1 MTKEDLYRIFGI
13 HDIIKLPDA
22 VMDVL
27 MGDKSNRN
35 RIYEDLIDVNQ
46 HDFSRDWFQPI
57 YEAEFAERK
66 QKKQDFTPQE
76 LSTICAQLVE
86 SDGSVHEPTAGNGSM
101 IIAHWWEGCR
111 KCMPWDYY
119 PSQHQVTTWELS
131 DRSIPL
137 LLLNLSIRGI
147 MGYVYHGDVLEG
159 NVKQK
164 YILLNPTDDAL
175 AFSDIVKAS
184 EGDKIVRYDV
194 E

>member
-1 MTKEDLYRIFGI
+1 M
-13 HDIIKLPDA
+13 
-22 VMDVL
+22 
-27 MGDKSNRN
+27 
-35 RIYEDLIDVNQ
+35 
-46 HDFSRDWFQPI
+46 
-57 YEAEFAERK
+57 
-66 QKKQDFTPQE
+66 
-76 LSTICAQLVE
+76 
-86 SDGSVHEPTAGNGSM
+86 
-101 IIAHWWEGCR
+101 
-111 KCMPWDYY
+111 
-119 PSQHQVTTWELS
+119 S

-147 MGYVYHGDVLEG
+147 MGYVYHGDVLDG